1 MRLSRRRL
9 TRWIT
14 RAQNSKLRKHD
25 TSLEQ
30 LCLEPPE
37 VHLSLR
43 DRQSIWKNNVCLPGR
58 TRSQKRSRRW
68 FPGWT
73 PSHRSPVWSSP
84 TQQRNTRFIERPWSF
99 LQTHLGSRL
108 KTTLFLKTNFIHLQV
123 HLCRSLLEV
132 TQGFRWAFG
141 VVSAAAGR
149 DALLFKVL
157 CVAPVGEIMHPAAMQ
172 LHGNENGYSAVT
184 NALQVFWLKNIK
196 KKRGRDLFSSH
207 DAMTWHHCRCLRS
220 TSGGNICSDQS
231 SMREQRCF
239 SALCAIAALLKWPYI
254 NKRSLVCTVRHKQSQ
269 IRATPLV

>member
-1 MRLSRRRL
+1 MSTDSLNHQS
-9 TRWIT
+9 
-14 RAQNSKLRKHD
+14 SKL
-25 TSLEQ
+25 
-30 LCLEPPE
+30 E
-37 VHLSLR
+37 VKKTRHIIGTIVPRATWSAPLAPW
-43 DRQSIWKNNVCLPGR
+43 QSIWKNNVCLPGR

-196 KKRGRDLFSSH
+196 KKRGEICFLATMQWRDITADVWDRPLGETSAVTRAAWESSG
-207 DAMTWHHCRCLRS
+207 ASLL
-220 TSGGNICSDQS
+220 
-231 SMREQRCF
+231 
-239 SALCAIAALLKWPYI
+239 SAL
-254 NKRSLVCTVRHKQSQ
+254 
-269 IRATPLV
+269 